1 MKHLWVKKYRPKTIN
16 EYVFQNDQQRHKV
29 EEWIKSKDIPH
40 LMFRGD
46 PGTGKST
53 FAEVLLHDL
62 GVQEQDILRINGS
75 RQTSVDDIRE
85 TVTSFSETYPW
96 GSFKVVFID
105 EADYLSVNAQA
116 ALRGVIEQYESS
128 VRFILTC
135 NYPNRIMEAIHSRCQ
150 GFRISNHDRNEF
162 TAKIAEILLDNKIE
176 FDLDVLDTFVR
187 AQYPDL
193 RKAINV
199 VEESCVDGKLQEPGD
214 STIDTAWRLT
224 MVELFKENKI
234 REAREL
240 IVGNTSVDE
249 IEEIYTFL
257 YRNLDLF
264 CKDDDMKDNAIIVI
278 RNGLVK
284 HSQVA
289 DPEINLSATMVELSQ
304 IL

>member
-1 MKHLWVKKYRPKTIN
+1 MEHLWVKKYRPKTVD
-16 EYVFQNDQQRHKV
+16 EYVFQNEHQKRKV
-29 EEWIKSKDIPH
+29 EEWIKEKDIPH

-53 FAEVLLHDL
+53 LAEVLLHDL
-62 GVQEQDILRINGS
+62 GVEKHDILTINGS
-75 RQTSVDDIRE
+75 RQTSVEYIRD
-85 TVTSFSETYPW
+85 TVTSFSETAPW
-96 GSFKVVFID
+96 GKFKVVFID
-105 EADYLSVNAQA
+105 EADYLTINAQA
-116 ALRGVIEQYESS
+116 ALRGVIEQYEAT

-135 NYPNRIMEAIHSRCQ
+135 NYPNRIMEAIHSRLQ
-150 GFRISNHDRNEF
+150 GFRISNHDKNEF
-162 TAKIAEILLDNKIE
+162 TAKIAEILLDNSID

-214 STIDTAWRLT
+214 SSIDTAWRLK

-234 REAREL
+234 RQAREL
-240 IVGNTSVDE
+240 IVDNASVDE

-257 YRNLDLF
+257 YRNLDLY
-264 CKDDDMKDNAIIVI
+264 CKDDDTKDNAVIVI